1 MKTPNS
7 AALNDPIDRL
17 GRQFAHALTRHSGE
31 LPHDVSERLRF
42 ARQQALAVRK
52 PEMAPALLG
61 MRQSNGSLT
70 LAGPPSEGLNLWNIL
85 GSALPL
91 IALLAGLITV
101 SGINRENTVAELAA
115 IDSAL
120 LVDELPPAAYTDPG
134 FAQFLK
140 QNLDESKAND

>member
-1 MKTPNS
+1 MTTQDLTLQQD
-7 AALNDPIDRL
+7 AL
-17 GRQFAHALTRHSGE
+17 GRQLAQALTLHSAD
-31 LPHDVSERLRF
+31 LSHDVSERLRF
-42 ARQQALAVRK
+42 ARQQALAARK
-52 PEMAPALLG
+52 PEVAPALLG

-91 IALLAGLITV
+91 VALVVGLVAV
-101 SGINRENTVAELAA
+101 SWINRENTVAELAA

-140 QNLDESKAND
+140 HGLGETPANE

>member
-1 MKTPNS
+1 MKTQDLTATHN
-7 AALNDPIDRL
+7 LLDPM
-17 GRQFAHALTRHSGE
+17 GRQFAQALTRHSGD
-31 LPHDVSERLRF
+31 LSHDVSERLRF
-42 ARQQALAVRK
+42 ARQQALAARK

-70 LAGPPSEGLNLWNIL
+70 LAGPPNEGLNLWNIL

-91 IALLAGLITV
+91 IALVTGLVTV
-101 SGINRENTVAELAA
+101 SWISRENTVAELAA

-120 LVDELPPAAYTDPG
+120 LLDELPPAAYTDPG

-140 QNLDESKAND
+140 QGLAESPSND